1 MRILFREISNLDTL
15 TDYIIEIDNG
25 ISFDINNNLVKFLT
39 KKDSDFGQI
48 VRIYKVH
55 DAKLLAEKMAKEGYI
70 DLTGCELK
78 DEFQNV
84 PAIQTYYLIKNGEES
99 KKPMDYEDED
109 EKGID
114 EHIEKL
120 ERQIKEWK
128 ELKNRK
134 FNK

>member
-78 DEFQNV
+78 
-84 PAIQTYYLIKNGEES
+84 EERWT
-99 KKPMDYEDED
+99 
-109 EKGID
+109 I
-114 EHIEKL
+114 
-120 ERQIKEWK
+120 
-128 ELKNRK
+128 
-134 FNK
+134 